1 MRLDGDD
8 DDDKSADHAIQY
20 SLFNEGD
27 IITQWVMID
36 LFFTITFFFS
46 RKTKTKKPA
55 LCDMLRHFHDLYSHR
70 P

>member
-8 DDDKSADHAIQY
+8 DDDESADHAIQY

-36 LFFTITFFFS
+36 LFFTIRFFFHE
-46 RKTKTKKPA
+46 RPKTKKPA
-55 LCDMLRHFHDLYSHR
+55 LLDMLRHFHDLYSQR

>member
-8 DDDKSADHAIQY
+8 DDDESADHAIQY

-36 LFFTITFFFS
+36 LFFTITFFF
-46 RKTKTKKPA
+46 TKDQKQ
-55 LCDMLRHFHDLYSHR
+55 
-70 P
+70 